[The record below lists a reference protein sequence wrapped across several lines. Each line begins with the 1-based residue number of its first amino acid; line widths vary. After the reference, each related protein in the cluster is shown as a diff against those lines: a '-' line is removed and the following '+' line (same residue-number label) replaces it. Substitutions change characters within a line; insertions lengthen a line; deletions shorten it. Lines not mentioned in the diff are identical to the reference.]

1 MSGFTFQT
9 CHIEMVSWSVA
20 FPEISLNVEDSRI
33 FQEYLR
39 PHVQWEVSDHWIYVK
54 NTNVNGQG
62 FQAISF
68 VFQLKRKPSYVML
81 NRIFPCF
88 LILLLELAVFTIPSD
103 EGEKLA
109 VGITLILAQTVFLLV
124 IETDLPRTS
133 DQVPVLSKQTSIYV
147 FIIY

>member
-1 MSGFTFQT
+1 MT
-9 CHIEMVSWSVA
+9 
-20 FPEISLNVEDSRI
+20 
-33 FQEYLR
+33 
-39 PHVQWEVSDHWIYVK
+39 DHWIHIEN
-54 NTNVNGQG
+54 NTAKGQG
-62 FQAISF
+62 FQTISF
-68 VFQLKRKPSYVML
+68 VFQLTRKPTYVML

-124 IETDLPRTS
+124 IETDLPHTS